1 MPPAKFPPAVMT
13 NTTFK
18 IFAGVPVMVG
28 VHVAPEEGAVTV
40 QAGEAMVG
48 VPESVMRMAEV
59 AADVMAVA
67 GVNVTDAVVAV
78 PLIWEPR
85 VTTGPAV
92 MAAFTMAGKVP
103 VIDASRKTLPS
114 LVVAAAT
121 AVMAACAEAGVVNA
135 LKLKAT

>member
-1 MPPAKFPPAVMT
+1 MPEPKFPPAVMT

-18 IFAGVPVMVG
+18 IFAGVPIMVG
-28 VHVAPEEGAVTV
+28 VHVAPEAGAVTV
-40 QAGEAMVG
+40 HVLLPMVG
-48 VPESVMRMAEV
+48 VPDSVMRMAEV

-85 VTTGPAV
+85 ATTGPAV
-92 MAAFTMAGKVP
+92 MAVKMAGKVP

-135 LKLKAT
+135 LKWKAT

>member
-1 MPPAKFPPAVMT
+1 
-13 NTTFK
+13 
-18 IFAGVPVMVG
+18 MVG
-28 VHVAPEEGAVTV
+28 VHVAPEAGAVTV
-40 QAGEAMVG
+40 HVLLPMVG

-67 GVNVTDAVVAV
+67 GVNVTDAVVAA

-85 VTTGPAV
+85 VTAGPAV
-92 MAAFTMAGKVP
+92 MAVKMAGKVP

-114 LVVAAAT
+114 LVVPAAT

>member
-1 MPPAKFPPAVMT
+1 MPPPKLPPAVMT

-18 IFAGVPVMVG
+18 IFAGEPVMVG

-40 QAGEAMVG
+40 HVLPPMVG
-48 VPESVMRMAEV
+48 DPESVMRMAEV
-59 AADVMAVA
+59 AADMILVA
-67 GVNVTDAVVAV
+67 GVNVTNAVVAA
-78 PLIWEPR
+78 PLTWEAR
-85 VTTGPAV
+85 VTAGATV
-92 MAAFTMAGKVP
+92 MALKMAGKVP

-121 AVMAACAEAGVVNA
+121 VVMAACADAGVVNA

>member
-1 MPPAKFPPAVMT
+1 
-13 NTTFK
+13 
-18 IFAGVPVMVG
+18 MVG
-28 VHVAPEEGAVTV
+28 VHVAPEGAVTV
-40 QAGEAMVG
+40 HVLVPMLGD
-48 VPESVMRMAEV
+48 PESVMRMAEV

-67 GVNVTDAVVAV
+67 GVNVTDAVVAA
-78 PLIWEPR
+78 PLIWETR
-85 VTTGPAV
+85 VTAGPAV
-92 MAAFTMAGKVP
+92 MAVKMAGKVP

>member
-1 MPPAKFPPAVMT
+1 VPEPKVPPPVMT
-13 NTTFK
+13 STTFK
-18 IFAGVPVMVG
+18 TWPVMVG
-28 VHVAPEEGAVTV
+28 VHVAPVEGAVTV
-40 QAGEAMVG
+40 HVLLPMVG
-48 VPESVMRMAEV
+48 DPESVMRMAEV

-78 PLIWEPR
+78 FLIWEPR

-92 MAAFTMAGKVP
+92 MAVKMAGKVP
-103 VIDASRKTLPS
+103 VIDASRKMLPS

-135 LKLKAT
+135 LKWKAT

>member
-1 MPPAKFPPAVMT
+1 MPEAKFPPAVMT

-18 IFAGVPVMVG
+18 TWPVMVG
-28 VHVAPEEGAVTV
+28 VHVAPEAGAVTV
-40 QAGEAMVG
+40 HVLLPMVG

-67 GVNVTDAVVAV
+67 GVNVTDAVVAA
-78 PLIWEPR
+78 PLIGEPR
-85 VTTGPAV
+85 VITGAAV
-92 MAAFTMAGKVP
+92 MAAVTMAGKVP

-114 LVVAAAT
+114 LVVPAAT

>member
-1 MPPAKFPPAVMT
+1 MPEAKCPPAVMT

-18 IFAGVPVMVG
+18 TWPVMVG
-28 VHVAPEEGAVTV
+28 VHVAPEAGAMTV
-40 QAGEAMVG
+40 HVLLPMVG
-48 VPESVMRMAEV
+48 DPESVMMIPDWPAV
-59 AADVMAVA
+59 DVMAVA
-67 GVNVTDAVVAV
+67 GVNVTDAVVDA

-85 VTTGPAV
+85 VTAGPAV
-92 MAAFTMAGKVP
+92 IRAFTMAGKVP

>member
-1 MPPAKFPPAVMT
+1 MPPAKLPPAVMT

-18 IFAGVPVMVG
+18 TWPIMVG
-28 VHVAPEEGAVTV
+28 VHVAPEAGAVTV
-40 QAGEAMVG
+40 HVLLPMLGD
-48 VPESVMRMAEV
+48 PDSVMRMAEV

-67 GVNVTDAVVAV
+67 GVNVTDAVVAA

-85 VTTGPAV
+85 VTAGPAV
-92 MAAFTMAGKVP
+92 MAAEKMAGKVP
-103 VIDASRKTLPS
+103 VVDASRKTLPS

>member
-1 MPPAKFPPAVMT
+1 MPEPKFPPAVMT

-18 IFAGVPVMVG
+18 IFAGVPIMVG
-28 VHVAPEEGAVTV
+28 VHVAPEAGAVTV
-40 QAGEAMVG
+40 HVLLPMVG

-67 GVNVTDAVVAV
+67 GVNVTDAVVAA

-85 VTTGPAV
+85 VTAGPAV
-92 MAAFTMAGKVP
+92 MAVKMAGKVP

>member
-1 MPPAKFPPAVMT
+1 MPGPKVPPLVMT
-13 NTTFK
+13 STTFK
-18 IFAGVPVMVG
+18 TWPVMVG
-28 VHVAPEEGAVTV
+28 VHVAPAAGAVTV
-40 QAGEAMVG
+40 HVPVPMLGD
-48 VPESVMRMAEV
+48 PESVMRMAEV

-67 GVNVTDAVVAV
+67 GVNVTDAVVAA

-85 VTTGPAV
+85 VTAGPAV
-92 MAAFTMAGKVP
+92 MAAVTMAGKVP

-121 AVMAACAEAGVVNA
+121 AVMAACDKAGVVNA

>member
-1 MPPAKFPPAVMT
+1 MPEPKFPPAVMT

-18 IFAGVPVMVG
+18 IFAGVPIMVG
-28 VHVAPEEGAVTV
+28 VHVAPEAGAVTV
-40 QAGEAMVG
+40 HVLLPMVG
-48 VPESVMRMAEV
+48 VPDSVMRMAEV

-67 GVNVTDAVVAV
+67 GVNVTDAVVAA

-85 VTTGPAV
+85 VTAGPAV
-92 MAAFTMAGKVP
+92 MAVKMAGKVP

-121 AVMAACAEAGVVNA
+121 AVMAACAEAGFVNA

>member
-1 MPPAKFPPAVMT
+1 MFAAKLPPAVMT

-18 IFAGVPVMVG
+18 IFAGVPIMVG
-28 VHVAPEEGAVTV
+28 VHVAPEAGAVTV
-40 QAGEAMVG
+40 HVLLPMVG
-48 VPESVMRMAEV
+48 VPDSVMRMAEV

-67 GVNVTDAVVAV
+67 GVNVTDAVVAA

-85 VTTGPAV
+85 VTAGPAV
-92 MAAFTMAGKVP
+92 MAVKMAGKVP
-103 VIDASRKTLPS
+103 VVDASRKTLPS

>member
-1 MPPAKFPPAVMT
+1 MPEPKLPPAVMT

-28 VHVAPEEGAVTV
+28 VHVAPEAGAVTLHV
-40 QAGEAMVG
+40 LLPMVG
-48 VPESVMRMAEV
+48 DPDSVMRMAEV

-67 GVNVTDAVVAV
+67 GVNVTVAVVAA
-78 PLIWEPR
+78 PLIGEPR
-85 VTTGPAV
+85 VITGAAV
-92 MAAFTMAGKVP
+92 MAVKMAGKVP

-114 LVVAAAT
+114 LVVPAAT

>member
-1 MPPAKFPPAVMT
+1 M
-13 NTTFK
+13 
-18 IFAGVPVMVG
+18 
-28 VHVAPEEGAVTV
+28 HVAPEAGAVTV
-40 QAGEAMVG
+40 HVLLPMLGD
-48 VPESVMRMAEV
+48 PDSVMRMAEV

-67 GVNVTDAVVAV
+67 GVNVTDAVVAA

-85 VTTGPAV
+85 VTAGPAV
-92 MAAFTMAGKVP
+92 MAAEKMAGKVP
-103 VIDASRKTLPS
+103 VVDASRKTLPS

>member
-1 MPPAKFPPAVMT
+1 VPEPKFPPAVMT

-18 IFAGVPVMVG
+18 IFAGVPIMVG
-28 VHVAPEEGAVTV
+28 VHVAPEAGAVTV
-40 QAGEAMVG
+40 HVLLPMVG
-48 VPESVMRMAEV
+48 VPDSVMRMAEV

-67 GVNVTDAVVAV
+67 GVNVTDAVVAA

-85 VTTGPAV
+85 VTAGPAV
-92 MAAFTMAGKVP
+92 MAVKMAGKVP